1 MRVHANQINP
11 NAQLNA
17 LYDLQRVAAKR
28 ETDRVRKKLLNSA
41 SEIGA
46 ESDSYVAKLGAHEE
60 SQEQPDPQDQQAQG
74 GGSGKEGQT
83 SAEEADD
90 SISGWA

>member
-17 LYDLQRVAAKR
+17 LYDLQKAAAKK

-41 SEIGA
+41 SEIEA
-46 ESDSYVAKLGAHEE
+46 DSDSYVAKMGSRQE
-60 SQEQPDPQDQQAQG
+60 SQEEPENQAG
-74 GGSGKEGQT
+74 
-83 SAEEADD
+83 AEEGDD
-90 SISGWA
+90 SISDWA